1 MDICIDR
8 HCGNLVDDGIN
19 GGLKCLKKLSPEQT
33 GSECIEYHKV
43 RSCRTCKYAGPYRVY
58 ETGTLDAVGHTCIL
72 QNNKEIFMDITPLLS
87 NFASDVICPINK
99 WVPRKEQS
107 NDTNISTCKDGIE
120 KLTDKRLAPV
130 KHNNV
135 MTLVVVFDRNFDKI
149 LVCKRTKSPWK
160 GKCNFVGG
168 KVEQGESEK
177 QCAERELYEET
188 GILPHMRTEM
198 VHIMD
203 LKYYWKDRS
212 PDNLAVFSTVLKEI
226 PTDISLKEEVNK
238 LMWVDLGECN
248 IFDLETFAGDGNMGN
263 MIFTALR
270 YYFPNISNIRDID
283 QYKLLPLHYIT
294 HLSSIWG
301 NDVSSKE

>member
-1 MDICIDR
+1 
-8 HCGNLVDDGIN
+8 
-19 GGLKCLKKLSPEQT
+19 
-33 GSECIEYHKV
+33 
-43 RSCRTCKYAGPYRVY
+43 
-58 ETGTLDAVGHTCIL
+58 
-72 QNNKEIFMDITPLLS
+72 MDITPLLS
-87 NFASDVICPINK
+87 DFASDVICPINK
-99 WVPRKEQS
+99 WVPKEEQS
-107 NDTNISTCKDGIE
+107 NDTNISTCKEDIE
-120 KLTDKRLAPV
+120 KLIDKQSVYPERLV
-130 KHNNV
+130 ERQNNI
-135 MTLVVVFDRNFDKI
+135 MTLVIVFDCNFNCV
-149 LVCKRTKSPWK
+149 LVCKRTKSPWR
-160 GKCNFVGG
+160 GKYNFVGG

-212 PDNLAVFSTVLKEI
+212 PDNLAVFSTVLKGI
-226 PTDISLKEEVNK
+226 PTDISLKEELNK
-238 LMWVDLGECN
+238 LMWINLGECN

-301 NDVSSKE
+301 NDASSKE